1 MDYADYLRRLTI
13 DSPRFDEA
21 PDPGET
27 IGAKSR
33 ALIRLAALVAA
44 SGAESSVHR
53 EIDDA
58 LAAGASATEIV
69 EVLEIVMPLIGRSCV
84 VKAAPKFASAL
95 GVDAD
100 LR

>member
-13 DSPRFDEA
+13 DSPRFDESL
-21 PDPGET
+21 DPAAAITGKT
-27 IGAKSR
+27 RS
-33 ALIRLAALVAA
+33 LVRLAALVAGSA
-44 SGAESSVHR
+44 AESSVHR

-58 LAAGASATEIV
+58 IAAGAGAREIV
-69 EVLEIVMPLIGRSCV
+69 DVLEIVMPLVGRTCV

-95 GVDAD
+95 GVDED